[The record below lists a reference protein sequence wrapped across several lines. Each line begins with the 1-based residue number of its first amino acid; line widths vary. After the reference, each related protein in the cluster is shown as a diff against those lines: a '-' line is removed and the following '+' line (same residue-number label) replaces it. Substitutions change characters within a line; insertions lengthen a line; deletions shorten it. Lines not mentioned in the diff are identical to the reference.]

1 MKNRLRRTRLYMPGN
16 NPNLLQNIGVFSA
29 DTVILDLEDAV
40 APSEKDAARILVKYA
55 LKNVNFGNS
64 EKGVRINPLDT
75 PFGKE
80 DAEMA
85 VQARAEI
92 IFLPK
97 TEDIESVLE
106 LANIIGKKEI
116 WISPI
121 IETAKGVLNANEIA
135 SASSKVVMI
144 CFGAEDFTRD
154 IGAERTKEGKELFWA
169 RSMIVMAAKANG
181 IQASDTV
188 FSNVDDIESLE
199 KETIFIKSLGFDGK
213 GVIHPG
219 QIEPINKVFKPT
231 EEEIDYAKKVLEALE
246 TAKKQG
252 KGTASLGRKMID
264 KPVADRARRIIRMSV
279 ERKAGSVERRA

>member
-1 MKNRLRRTRLYMPGN
+1 MKDKLRRTRLYMPGN
-16 NPNLLQNIGVFSA
+16 NPNLLQNIAVFSA

-55 LKNVNFGNS
+55 LQNVDFGNS

-75 PFGKE
+75 SYGKD

-85 VQARAEI
+85 VNSKAEI

-97 TEDIESVLE
+97 TELASQVKELE
-106 LANIIGKKEI
+106 EIIGEKQI
-116 WISPI
+116 RISPI

-135 SASSKVVMI
+135 SASPKVVML

-169 RSMIVMAAKANG
+169 RAMIVMAAKANG

-188 FSNVDDIESLE
+188 FSDINDIEGLE
-199 KETIFIKSLGFDGK
+199 SETRFAKSLGFDGK
-213 GVIHPG
+213 GVIHPN
-219 QIEPINKVFKPT
+219 QIEMINKVFQPT
-231 EEEIDYAKKVLEALE
+231 EEEIEYAKKVIEALE

-252 KGTASLGRKMID
+252 KGTALLGRKMID
-264 KPVADRARRIIRMSV
+264 KPVAERARRIIKISE
-279 ERKAGSVERRA
+279 EREA

>member
-1 MKNRLRRTRLYMPGN
+1 MKDKLRRTRLYMPGN
-16 NPNLLQNIGVFSA
+16 NPNLLQNIAVFSA

-40 APSEKDAARILVKYA
+40 APSEKDAARTLVKYA
-55 LKNVNFGNS
+55 LQNVDFGIS

-75 PFGKE
+75 SYGKD

-85 VQARAEI
+85 VESKAEI

-97 TEDIESVLE
+97 TELASQVKELE
-106 LANIIGKKEI
+106 EIIGEKQI

-135 SASSKVVMI
+135 SASTKVVML

-154 IGAERTKEGKELFWA
+154 IGAERTKEGRELFWA
-169 RSMIVMAAKANG
+169 RSMIVMAAKANE

-188 FSNVDDIESLE
+188 FSDISDIEGLE
-199 KETIFIKSLGFDGK
+199 SETRFAKSLGFDGK

-219 QIEPINKVFKPT
+219 QIETINKVFQPT
-231 EEEIDYAKKVLEALE
+231 EEEIEYAKKVIEALE

-264 KPVADRARRIIRMSV
+264 KPVAERARRILQISG
-279 ERKAGSVERRA
+279 ERGA